1 METLEILE
9 QEVLDTQLSDDMV
22 TMLQESG
29 FDMGYYLMLEEVYSG
44 TE

>member
-22 TMLQESG
+22 TMLQDAG
-29 FDMGYYLMLEEVYSG
+29 FDFTNYLMLEEVYG
-44 TE
+44 DTE